1 METSMNTWGLRGT
14 VAAVGVATVIAG
26 FGGAAI
32 YAATGSDVHLM
43 GAHNAPAPPR
53 SGGGPPQQHD
63 ASGPNPLDASALHGE
78 SVVSDGSGGFTTELS
93 QTGTITAI
101 DATSVSARSA
111 DGYSQTY
118 VIPAA
123 ATAPPFNVGDQVT
136 IRATRRG
143 ADATV
148 TTIRPPLR

>member
-1 METSMNTWGLRGT
+1 
-14 VAAVGVATVIAG
+14 
-26 FGGAAI
+26 
-32 YAATGSDVHLM
+32 M

-53 SGGGPPQQHD
+53 PGGPPQHD
-63 ASGPNPLDASALHGE
+63 GLEASALHGE
-78 SVVSDGSGGFTTELS
+78 AVVSDGNGGFTTELS

-123 ATAPPFNVGDQVT
+123 ATAPPFDVGDQVT
-136 IRATRRG
+136 IRATRHG

-148 TTIRPPLR
+148 TTIRPPLH

>member
-1 METSMNTWGLRGT
+1 MNTWGLRGT
-14 VAAVGVATVIAG
+14 LAAVGVAAVIAG
-26 FGGAAI
+26 VGGAAI
-32 YAATGSDVHLM
+32 YAATGRDVHVM
-43 GAHNAPAPPR
+43 GTHSAPAPPQA
-53 SGGGPPQQHD
+53 GGGPPAHD
-63 ASGPNPLDASALHGE
+63 RPGPNAVDASALHGE

-111 DGYSQTY
+111 DGYIQTY

-136 IRATRRG
+136 IRATRSG

>member
-1 METSMNTWGLRGT
+1 MNTWGLRGT
-14 VAAVGVATVIAG
+14 LAAMGVATVIAG
-26 FGGAAI
+26 VGGAAI
-32 YAATGSDVHLM
+32 YAATANDVRIM
-43 GAHNAPAPPR
+43 GAHSAPVPPR
-53 SGGGPPQQHD
+53 PGGGPPAHD
-63 ASGPNPLDASALHGE
+63 APGPNPADASAVHGE
-78 SVVSDGSGGFTTELS
+78 SVVSDGNGGFTTELS

-123 ATAPPFNVGDQVT
+123 ATAPPFSVGDQVT
-136 IRATRRG
+136 IRATRNG